1 MTSDFTA
8 DDADLGEA
16 LHARL
21 LVVLALM
28 FPALQAA
35 DIGEIAGNMQPVH
48 LRRDDVLFRQGDP
61 GDSLYILVTG
71 RLQVLGRC
79 PAGLA
84 KVLNELSSGDSVGE
98 MALITGEPRSAD
110 VTALRDS
117 HVACLS
123 REAFVGIAHRYP
135 QVLMVIAG
143 NVIRWLRR
151 KEQAPAKTLRCRT
164 VAVVCSQGDLPLA
177 EVAGRLADALA
188 EIGPCVHLRSG
199 QIEGLAGL
207 AGLPDWPDADA
218 RWARLAAWLGQQ
230 ESTHEFVLFQT
241 DRQATPWTRFC
252 IRQADVVLVLASWT
266 QNPTPGPLEVELL
279 TPGAGPKSSRRCL
292 VLLHA
297 DGESLPTGTNRFLAC
312 RSVDA
317 HCHVRMDRQ
326 SDISRLARMVT
337 GRAIGLALGGG
348 GARGLAHIGV
358 LAALTE
364 AGVPID
370 VVGGTSMGAIIGAL
384 HAMGLDRPAMIE
396 LNNKMWR
403 NIRPFNSYT
412 VPIVSL
418 FGHRKFQQCAR
429 LASGDAHIEDLWL
442 DYFCISSN
450 LTTCEMM
457 VHRQGP
463 LGMAVLASASLP
475 GAVAPML
482 CEGQLLVDGG
492 LLNNLPGDVM
502 AQFNCARVIVVNV
515 SPVGR
520 LTTTCREMPS
530 VWRQLGSRLGFR
542 IERPD
547 VPNILDILDSSIM
560 VTSNA
565 RSMAV
570 SQEADYSLQLPV
582 SGFKMLQ
589 FDAIEQLV
597 RLGYE
602 YTRERIGE
610 IKAAIGQGSES

>member
-1 MTSDFTA
+1 MISNSTTV
-8 DDADLGEA
+8 DADLSNV

-21 LVVLALM
+21 LVVLATM
-28 FPALQAA
+28 FPALEAD
-35 DIGEIAGNMQPVH
+35 DIGEIADKMQPVH

-71 RLQVLGRC
+71 RLQVIGRSA
-79 PAGLA
+79 AGLA
-84 KVLNELSSGDSVGE
+84 KVLNELTSGDSVGE
-98 MALITGEPRSAD
+98 MALITGELRTAD

-117 HVACLS
+117 HLACLS
-123 REAFVGIAHRYP
+123 RDAFVGIAQRYP
-135 QVLMVIAG
+135 QVLMVIAR
-143 NVIRWLRR
+143 NVIRWLRC
-151 KEQAPAKTLRCRT
+151 KEQPVGKAIRCRT
-164 VAVVCSQGDLPLA
+164 IAVMGSQDELPLA
-177 EVAGRLADALA
+177 EITGRLAD
-188 EIGPCVHLRSG
+188 IGPCIHLRSG
-199 QIEGLAGL
+199 QIEGLTGL
-207 AGLPDWPDADA
+207 AGRADWPDADV
-218 RWARLAAWLGQQ
+218 RWARLAAWLDHQ

-241 DRQATPWTRFC
+241 DPEATPWTRFC
-252 IRQADVVLVLASWT
+252 IRQADVVLVLALWT
-266 QNPTPGPLEVELL
+266 QNPIPGPLEVELL
-279 TPGAGPKSSRRCL
+279 TPGAGPKTSRRCL

-297 DGESLPTGTNRFLAC
+297 DGVSLPAGTNRFLAC

-337 GRAIGLALGGG
+337 GRAVGLALGGG

-384 HAMGLDRPAMIE
+384 HAMGLGRPAMIE
-396 LNNKMWR
+396 VNNRMWR
-403 NIRPFNSYT
+403 DIRPFNSYT

-418 FGHRKFQQCAR
+418 FGHRKFDQCAR

-450 LTTCEMM
+450 LTTFEMM

-463 LGMAVLASASLP
+463 LGLAVRASASLP
-475 GAVAPML
+475 GAVAPIL
-482 CEGQLLVDGG
+482 CDGQLLVDGG

-570 SQEADYSLQLPV
+570 SQDADYSLQLPV

-589 FDAIEQLV
+589 FDAIDQLV

-610 IKAAIGQGSES
+610 IKAAIGQGSQL

>member
-1 MTSDFTA
+1 MISDSTTV
-8 DDADLGEA
+8 DADLSNV

-21 LVVLALM
+21 LAVLATM
-28 FPALQAA
+28 FPALEAE
-35 DIGEIAGNMQPVH
+35 DIGEIAAKMQPVH

-71 RLQVLGRC
+71 RLQVIGRSA
-79 PAGLA
+79 AGLA
-84 KVLNELSSGDSVGE
+84 KVLNELTSGDSVGE
-98 MALITGEPRSAD
+98 MALITGDLRTAD

-117 HVACLS
+117 HLARLS
-123 REAFVGIAHRYP
+123 RDAFVGIAQRYP
-135 QVLMVIAG
+135 QVLMVIAR
-143 NVIRWLRR
+143 NVIRWLRC
-151 KEQAPAKTLRCRT
+151 KEQPLGKAIRCRT
-164 VAVVCSQGDLPLA
+164 IAVMGSQDELPLA
-177 EVAGRLADALA
+177 EITGRLAGSLA
-188 EIGPCVHLRSG
+188 DIGPCIHLRSE
-199 QIEGLAGL
+199 QIEGLTGL
-207 AGLPDWPDADA
+207 AGRADWPDADM
-218 RWARLAAWLGQQ
+218 RWARLAAWLDQQ

-241 DRQATPWTRFC
+241 DPEATPWTRFC
-252 IRQADVVLVLASWT
+252 IRQADVVLVLALWT

-279 TPGAGPKSSRRCL
+279 TPVAGPKTSRRCL

-297 DGESLPTGTNRFLAC
+297 DGESLPAGTKRFLAC

-326 SDISRLARMVT
+326 SDLSRLARMVT
-337 GRAIGLALGGG
+337 GRAVGLALGGG

-384 HAMGLDRPAMIE
+384 HAMGLGRAAMIE

-403 NIRPFNSYT
+403 DIRPFNSYT

-418 FGHRKFQQCAR
+418 FGHRKFSQCAR

-450 LTTCEMM
+450 LTTFEMM

-475 GAVAPML
+475 GAVAPIL
-482 CEGQLLVDGG
+482 CDGQLLVDGG

-502 AQFNCARVIVVNV
+502 AQFNCERVIVVNV

-542 IERPD
+542 IDRPD
-547 VPNILDILDSSIM
+547 IPNILDILDSSIM

-570 SQEADYSLQLPV
+570 SQDADYSLQLPV

-589 FDAIEQLV
+589 FDAIDQLV

-610 IKAAIGQGSES
+610 IKAAIGQGNQL